1 MSPYVYI
8 SQDYIDCARTS
19 GLERPIVTTAQQ
31 CNKMGAWLQT
41 VWPSISSDQTHMRT
55 VAILA
60 ASATARGVMVDFDII
75 LARRKLLKWARRSI

>member
-1 MSPYVYI
+1 M
-8 SQDYIDCARTS
+8 C
-19 GLERPIVTTAQQ
+19 
-31 CNKMGAWLQT
+31 
-41 VWPSISSDQTHMRT
+41 T